1 MPSNPLSRI
10 ITPKTRRLS
19 RRTCR
24 VPVLP
29 YQRQGRKLWTPGRGN
44 KRLLFSL
51 GELGERLLP
60 ENTGRRVRRSEEKQ
74 GGQKKVC
81 HLNHRWGRVDEEGR
95 TTVCCVSTF
104 MQRRSGT
111 GSEFFW
117 SCADLGHWK
126 LAGVWRRWGAFDL
139 QYMLPSVLK
148 GLLLEFV
155 KTLSSVRVCRPFS
168 AYSFSETRF
177 TENRSATFVQV
188 QLHYVEKSHSL
199 SVVRIKRNSGGKLS
213 FEIKHVPKLIYI

>member
-1 MPSNPLSRI
+1 MPSNPQSRI

-51 GELGERLLP
+51 GELGEWLLP

-74 GGQKKVC
+74 GEQKKFC
-81 HLNHRWGRVDEEGR
+81 HLNHRWGGVDGEGR
-95 TTVCCVSTF
+95 TTVCCVSTC
-104 MQRRSGT
+104 MQRRSAT
-111 GSEFFW
+111 GSEFFL
-117 SCADLGHWK
+117 SFANLGHWK

-148 GLLLEFV
+148 GLVLEFV
-155 KTLSSVRVCRPFS
+155 ETLSSVCLCRPFLPIF
-168 AYSFSETRF
+168 FSETRF
-177 TENRSATFVQV
+177 TENRSATFVQGK
-188 QLHYVEKSHSL
+188 KSFTIRS
-199 SVVRIKRNSGGKLS
+199 SDKK
-213 FEIKHVPKLIYI
+213 K